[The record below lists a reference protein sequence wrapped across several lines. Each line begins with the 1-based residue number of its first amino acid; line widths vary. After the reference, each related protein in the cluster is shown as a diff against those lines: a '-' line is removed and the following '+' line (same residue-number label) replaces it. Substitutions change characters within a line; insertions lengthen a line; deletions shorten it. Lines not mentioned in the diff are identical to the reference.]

1 MKPYL
6 PLILL
11 LFSAL
16 PSQAQLVEKVN
27 WDTDPELRLRVVFYK
42 QLKKEFYKGDSIE
55 VIIMP
60 ELPVYPPLKF
70 KNQRQL
76 QRYNKLV
83 RNVKRTLPYAKLV
96 NIKILQTYEQLEKL
110 PTKKQRDA
118 YMKQVEKDLKRE
130 YTPVMKKLTY
140 AQGKLLIKLIDRECN
155 QSSYHI
161 VQAFFGSFKAGFY
174 QSFAWLFGASLKK
187 EYDPEYDDRMVER
200 VVRLVE
206 SGSL

>member
-70 KNQRQL
+70 KSKRQL

-118 YMKQVEKDLKRE
+118 YMKQVEKELKRD